1 MSIPKTS
8 SNHRGQPF
16 ISICIFT
23 ILFIFLVP
31 AVALS
36 GKHESLD
43 VKIGQ
48 MIMVGFRGLAVDGE
62 SPVIEDIRKRHIGGV
77 VLFDY
82 DVPSK
87 SPIRNIRSPEQ
98 VKDLIAKLQQ
108 AASIP
113 LLVAIDQEG
122 GRVSRLKEKFGFPP
136 TVSEQYL
143 GMIEK
148 PETTERYAKTTAETL
163 AHLGINTN
171 FAPVVDLNTNP
182 ENPIIGKLGRSY
194 SANPEVVV
202 RHALIVIDALHE
214 KGIFSAIKHFPGH
227 GSSTGDSH
235 TGFVDVTK
243 TWSPM
248 ELTPFEAIINA
259 GKCDMVMTAHIFN
272 GKLDPRWPATL
283 SPKIITGI
291 LRKEF
296 QYKGVVISDD
306 MQMKAIRAY
315 YGLETAIERAIMAGC
330 DILIFANNS
339 VFEEDIAA
347 RAVATIKK
355 LVQKGAISA
364 DRISDSY
371 RRIKKLKETKGAKEQ
386 RRGSPIQGE
395 VK

>member
-8 SNHRGQPF
+8 SHHKGQPF
-16 ISICIFT
+16 IRSCIFT
-23 ILFIFLVP
+23 ILFIFLIP

-36 GKHESLD
+36 GKYESLD

-62 SPVIEDIRKRHIGGV
+62 SPIIEDIRKRHIGGV
-77 VLFDY
+77 ILFDY

-87 SPIRNIRSPEQ
+87 SPVRNIRSPEQ

-108 AASIP
+108 VAAIP

-122 GRVSRLKEKFGFPP
+122 GRVNRLKEKFGFPP
-136 TVSEQYL
+136 TISAQYL
-143 GMIEK
+143 GTTDN
-148 PETTERYAKTTAETL
+148 PEITKKYAKTTAETL

-182 ENPIIGKLGRSY
+182 DNPIIGNLGRSY
-194 SANPEVVV
+194 SADPEVVV
-202 RHALIVIDALHE
+202 RHSLIVIDALHE
-214 KGIFSAIKHFPGH
+214 KGIFAAIKHFPGH
-227 GSSTGDSH
+227 GSSAGDSH
-235 TGFVDVTK
+235 AGFVDVTK
-243 TWSPM
+243 YWSPE

-291 LRKEF
+291 LRNEF

-306 MQMKAIRAY
+306 MQMKAIRSY
-315 YGLETAIERAIMAGC
+315 YGLETAIEMAVEAGC

-339 VFEEDIAA
+339 IFEEDIAA
-347 RAVATIKK
+347 RAVAIIKK
-355 LVQKGAISA
+355 LILKGTISNG
-364 DRISDSY
+364 RINDSY
-371 RRIKKLKETKGAKEQ
+371 MRIKKLKERFGPLP
-386 RRGSPIQGE
+386 R
-395 VK
+395 

>member
-1 MSIPKTS
+1 MPIPKTS
-8 SNHRGQPF
+8 SNHKGRPF
-16 ISICIFT
+16 IRSCVFT
-23 ILFIFLVP
+23 ILFIFLIP

-36 GKHESLD
+36 DKYESLD

-48 MIMVGFRGLAVDGE
+48 MIMVGFRGLAVYGE
-62 SPVIEDIRKRHIGGV
+62 SPIIEDIMKRHIGGV
-77 VLFDY
+77 ILFDY

-108 AASIP
+108 AAAIP

-122 GRVSRLKEKFGFPP
+122 GRVSRLKEEFGFPP

-143 GMIEK
+143 GTINN
-148 PETTERYAKTTAETL
+148 PEITKKYAKTAAETL
-163 AHLGINTN
+163 AHLGININ

-182 ENPIIGKLGRSY
+182 DNPIIGKLGRSY

-214 KGIFSAIKHFPGH
+214 KGILSAIKHFPGH
-227 GSSTGDSH
+227 GSSAGDSH

-243 TWSPM
+243 YWSRG

-272 GKLDPRWPATL
+272 GKLDSQWPATL

-291 LRKEF
+291 LRDEF
-296 QYKGVVISDD
+296 HYDGVVISDD
-306 MQMKAIRAY
+306 MQMKAIRSY
-315 YGLETAIERAIMAGC
+315 YGLETAIEMAIEAGC
-330 DILIFANNS
+330 DMMIFANNS
-339 VFEEDIAA
+339 VFEENIAA
-347 RAVATIKK
+347 RAAATIKK
-355 LVQKGAISA
+355 LILKGTISD
-364 DRISDSY
+364 DRINDSY
-371 RRIKKLKETKGAKEQ
+371 MRIKKLKE
-386 RRGSPIQGE
+386 RFCPLSR
-395 VK
+395 